1 MGKTIRLPWRRECCG
16 NDRKEVKMVSSSK
29 VMVNLA

>member
-1 MGKTIRLPWRRECCG
+1 MIRILHVKGFSITEQDMKGKKI
-16 NDRKEVKMVSSSK
+16 VSSSK

>member
-1 MGKTIRLPWRRECCG
+1 MIRYQLTAFSDNYLSKIGKI
-16 NDRKEVKMVSSSK
+16 VSSSK